1 MVDNSPA
8 KDPPLGWTW
17 TSDRNENSTWCRQSC
32 PLAALDSLSS
42 EPGWARTAPSCRSW
56 GRRSPSSGS
65 VSPYFSSSAAA
76 PSA

>member
-17 TSDRNENSTWCRQSC
+17 TSDRNESSTRCRQSC

-42 EPGWARTAPSCRSW
+42 EPG
-56 GRRSPSSGS
+56 
-65 VSPYFSSSAAA
+65 
-76 PSA
+76 